1 MKRSVIQIIVLVL
14 LVVIGAG
21 VYLYTQEG
29 GLGFVADLIGE
40 KPAPP
45 PPPPPAPPR
54 KAEKPKDEPP
64 AIPPHPITGSINKAA
79 FVPDVVEIESGVLT
93 LRQGEGPLAT
103 EVKVFLYTK
112 PWEVPTGRSFNLIQ
126 PAASAESP
134 HIRVRSHELGQNVPR
149 QREYTEKYTLRLELG
164 QEKDKKLPGKIFL
177 ALPDEGRSQVAGT
190 FEAAIRGFRVVE
202 GKPDLSSD
210 SVDTLQF
217 LALRA
222 LLQDDIDKTVK
233 DVSFQR
239 GQYDSR
245 PVGGLPQTGYLELS
259 YRLGDGPLTTQK
271 FQYAKENDAW
281 RVVRTLRPDQLDEAH
296 PYKAPGAKDPP
307 ERLFPYLAAKR
318 IEAGVRKRARN
329 HLISSTEFSVRA
341 NEARKI
347 GVCEASYNI
356 DSGQLVQTAF
366 LFRRTANGWR
376 LERELNKKER
386 VNFATGRVEMQR

>member
-1 MKRSVIQIIVLVL
+1 MKKSVIQIIVLVL

-29 GLGFVADLIGE
+29 GLGFIDDLVGE

-45 PPPPPAPPR
+45 PPPPPPR
-54 KAEKPKDEPP
+54 KAERPKDEPP
-64 AIPPHPITGSINKAA
+64 AIPTHPVTGNVNKAA

-93 LRQGEGPLAT
+93 LRQGDGPLAT

-126 PAASAESP
+126 PAANAESP
-134 HIRVRSHELGQNVPR
+134 HIRVRSHEIGQNVPR

-177 ALPDEGRSQVAGT
+177 ALPDEDKSQVAGT
-190 FEAAIRGFRVVE
+190 FEAAIRGFRVVD
-202 GKPDLSSD
+202 GKPDLASD

-217 LALRA
+217 LALRE
-222 LLQDDIDKTVK
+222 LLQDDMNKPVK
-233 DVSFQR
+233 EVSFQR
-239 GQYDSR
+239 GQYDAR
-245 PVGGLPQTGYLELS
+245 PVGGLPQTGYLEVS
-259 YRLGDGPLTTQK
+259 YRLGEGPLTTQK

-318 IEAGVRKRARN
+318 IEADVKKRAPN
-329 HLISSTEFSVRA
+329 QLINNVEFSVRA
-341 NEARKI
+341 NEAQKI

-356 DSGQLVQTAF
+356 DNGQLVQTAF
-366 LFRRTANGWR
+366 LYRRGGNGWR
-376 LERELNKKER
+376 LERELSKKER
-386 VNFATGRVEMQR
+386 VNFATGKVEMQR